1 MNQIVKIPQ
10 AKNEPV
16 KSYAPGDTETLNLK
30 SKLQEMKNTPVDIPM
45 YIGSK
50 EIFTEEKISMHPPHE
65 INHTLGTFNKG
76 NASHVEAAISAALE
90 AKESWAKMPWESR
103 AAIFLRAADL
113 LAGPYRDR
121 MNAATMLAQSKNA
134 MQAEIDAACE
144 MIDFFKFNVQYM
156 SEIYAQQPP
165 ENSPGV
171 WNQLEYRPLEGFVF
185 ALSPFNFTSI
195 AANLC
200 SAPAMMGNTVVWKPA
215 ETQIYSAQVIM
226 ELYKEAGL
234 PDGVI
239 NLVYVDGPTTG
250 DVIFNHRDFAGIH
263 FTGSTGVFRHIWKT
277 IGNNIDKYRSYPRIV
292 GETGGKDF
300 VMVHASADINQVN
313 TALVRGSFEFQGQ
326 KCSAASRAYIPQSMW
341 TKLKPILVETTNS
354 LKMGTT
360 EDFSNFINAVIDQKS
375 FDKISSYIDRVNESS
390 EAEVIAGGSYDDSDG
405 YFIRP
410 TIIETTNP
418 AYATMCDE
426 LFGPVLSIYVYP
438 DNEYEKTLHLVDNTS
453 EYALTGA
460 IYAKGRENINTA
472 LDILRNS
479 AGNFYINDKPT
490 GAVVGQ
496 QPFGGARGSGTN
508 DKAGAPI
515 NLMRWTSM
523 RTIKE
528 TFVSPLSYEY
538 PFHS

>member
-1 MNQIVKIPQ
+1 MNQIVKIPT
-10 AKNEPV
+10 AINEPV
-16 KSYAPGDTETLNLK
+16 RAYAPGTVETQRLK
-30 SKLQEMKNTPVDIPM
+30 SKVQEMKITPVDIPM
-45 YIGSK
+45 YIGGEK
-50 EIFTEEKISMHPPHE
+50 VYTDEKISMHPPHE
-65 INHTLGTFNKG
+65 TSHNLGTYNKG
-76 NASHVEAAISAALE
+76 TAQHVEDAIDAALA
-90 AKESWAKMPWESR
+90 AKDAWAIMPWQARS
-103 AAIFLRAADL
+103 AIFLKAAEL

-121 MNAATMLAQSKNA
+121 MNAATMLAPSKNS

-144 MIDFFKFNVQYM
+144 MIDFFKFNVQFM

-185 ALSPFNFTSI
+185 ALTPFNFTSI
-195 AANLC
+195 CANLC
-200 SAPAMMGNTVVWKPA
+200 AAPAMMGNTVVWKPA

-226 ELYKEAGL
+226 ELFKEAGL

-250 DVIFNHRDFAGIH
+250 DVVFNHRDFAGIH
-263 FTGSTGVFRHIWKT
+263 FTGSTSVFRHIWKT
-277 IGNNIDKYRSYPRIV
+277 IGNNIEKYRAYPRIV

-300 VMVHASADINQVN
+300 VMVHKSANVKQVN

-326 KCSAASRAYIPQSMW
+326 KCSAASRAYIPRSLW
-341 TKLKPILVETTNS
+341 AELKPMLIENTDK

-360 EDFSNFINAVIDQKS
+360 EDFSNFINAVIDRKS
-375 FDKISSYIDRVNESS
+375 FTKLAKYIDEAKAAPD
-390 EAEVIAGGSYDDSDG
+390 AEVIAGGSYDDTEG

-410 TIIETTNP
+410 TIIETSNP
-418 AYATMCDE
+418 KYATMCEE
-426 LFGPVLSIYVYP
+426 LFGPVLTIHVYE
-438 DNEYEKTLHLVDNTS
+438 DDQFEETMELLDSTS
-453 EYALTGA
+453 EYALTGSIFA
-460 IYAKGRENINTA
+460 QDRNDINRA
-472 LDILRNS
+472 LYTLRNA

-508 DKAGAPI
+508 DKAGSTV
-515 NLMRWTSM
+515 NLLRWTSM

-528 TFVSPLSYEY
+528 TFVAPQSYEY

>member
-16 KSYAPGDTETLNLK
+16 KSYAQGDTETLNLK

-418 AYATMCDE
+418 EYATMCDE

-460 IYAKGRENINTA
+460 IYAKGREHINTA